1 MSSTVAIRIKYRQGR
16 RPSLDFMRRSMVSMA
31 CHEDRERISCDDGR
45 LCSTLGLFAVGAPRA
60 RRRKA
65 SRRLMGADL
74 SLFKKGL
81 ILIAIPLI
89 LQWAFIGLSLHIR
102 EEGQEDHRELSRS
115 KEVVAEA
122 GHIQRLLLE
131 AHNDMRGFVITGDP
145 GFAQAYEEAVRILP
159 QKIAA
164 LQRPVRD
171 PGQRLRITRIAGDAT
186 ALLGFLGELNGF
198 MQAGKLEQAVAA
210 VKALTGQQR
219 MNDLRRE
226 MNIFL
231 QRARELDRARDLAAE
246 ERWRR
251 EDWWLG
257 TGAAASLLL
266 GLGLTYA
273 FSRGISRRL
282 NALVQNAQRLA
293 EGEAPLSALGG
304 EDEIGRVDQ
313 AFHTMASTLRRR
325 TTDLNASNRELQD
338 FAAVAS
344 HDLQEPLRK
353 IEAFGSRLRT
363 KYDQA
368 LDEQGR
374 DYLARMLAAAVRMR
388 RLINDLLS
396 FSRVTTKARAFVTV
410 ALAEVAQ
417 QVVSDLEGRMFDT
430 GGRVEV
436 GALPTI
442 EAEPLQM
449 RQLLQ
454 NLIGNGLK
462 FHREG
467 EPPVVRISGRLLDTS
482 DPAEGPAPGPRH
494 CEIRVQDNGIGFE
507 EVYSERIFELFQ
519 RLHGRDEYEGTG
531 MGLAICRKI
540 VTRHGG
546 TISAHSAPGHGATF
560 LVTLAVTQEENPA

>member
-1 MSSTVAIRIKYRQGR
+1 
-16 RPSLDFMRRSMVSMA
+16 
-31 CHEDRERISCDDGR
+31 
-45 LCSTLGLFAVGAPRA
+45 
-60 RRRKA
+60 
-65 SRRLMGADL
+65 MGANL
-74 SLFKKGL
+74 SLFKKGVV
-81 ILIAIPLI
+81 LIAIPLL
-89 LQWAFIGLSLHIR
+89 LQWAFIGLVLHIR
-102 EEGQEDHRELSRS
+102 EEGQEDHRWLSRS
-115 KEVVAEA
+115 KEVMAEA
-122 GHIQRLLLE
+122 GHIHRLLLE

-145 GFAQAYEEAVRILP
+145 GFAEAYEEAVRFLP
-159 QKIAA
+159 QRIAA
-164 LQRPVRD
+164 LQALVRD
-171 PGQRLRITRIAGDAT
+171 PGQRLRVRRIAADAT
-186 ALLGFLGELNGF
+186 ALLGYLGELNGF
-198 MQAGKLEQAVAA
+198 MQSGKPERPVAA
-210 VKALTGQQR
+210 IKTLSGQEH
-219 MNDLRRE
+219 MNDLRQDMDTFSRR
-226 MNIFL
+226 
-231 QRARELDRARDLAAE
+231 QHDLDTARDAAVE
-246 ERWRR
+246 ERWRH

-257 TGAAASLLL
+257 TTAAASLLL
-266 GLGLTYA
+266 ALGLTYA

-282 NALVQNAQRLA
+282 NAVVQNTRRLA
-293 EGEAPLSALGG
+293 EGEAPLPALGG

-313 AFHTMASTLRRR
+313 AFHTMATTLRHR
-325 TTDLNASNRELQD
+325 TAELNASNRELQD

-353 IEAFGSRLRT
+353 IEAFGSRLKT

-368 LDEQGR
+368 LDEPGR

-388 RLINDLLS
+388 QLINDLLS

-410 ALAEVAQ
+410 DLAEVAQ
-417 QVVSDLEGRMFDT
+417 EVVSDLEGRMFDT
-430 GGRVEV
+430 GGWVEV

-467 EPPVVRISGRLLDTS
+467 EPPVVRIEGRLLDPS
-482 DPAEGPAPGPRH
+482 DPPAEGAALGPRQ
-494 CEIRVQDNGIGFE
+494 CEIQVHDNGIGFE

-546 TISAHSAPGHGATF
+546 TISAHSTPGQGTTVI
-560 LVTLAVTQEENPA
+560 VTLAVTHEENPV

>member
-1 MSSTVAIRIKYRQGR
+1 
-16 RPSLDFMRRSMVSMA
+16 
-31 CHEDRERISCDDGR
+31 
-45 LCSTLGLFAVGAPRA
+45 
-60 RRRKA
+60 
-65 SRRLMGADL
+65 MGANL
-74 SLFKKGL
+74 SLFKKGV
-81 ILIAIPLI
+81 ILIAIPLL
-89 LQWAFIGLSLHIR
+89 LQWAFIGLFLHIR
-102 EEGQEDHRELSRS
+102 EERREDHRWLSRT
-115 KEVVAEA
+115 KEVIAEA
-122 GHIQRLLLE
+122 EHTHLLLLE
-131 AHNDMRGFVITGDP
+131 AHNDMRAFVITGDP
-145 GFAQAYEEAVRILP
+145 GFARAYEEAVRVLP

-164 LQRPVRD
+164 LQALVRD
-171 PGQRLRITRIAGDAT
+171 PGQRLRITRIADDAI

-198 MQAGKLEQAVAA
+198 MQAGKPEEAVTAI
-210 VKALTGQQR
+210 KTLTGRER
-219 MNDLRRE
+219 MNDLRQE
-226 MNIFL
+226 MNTFL
-231 QRARELDRARDLAAE
+231 RRQDELDGARDLAAE
-246 ERWRR
+246 ARWRH
-251 EDWWLG
+251 EEWWVG

-282 NALVQNAQRLA
+282 NALAQNAQRLA
-293 EGEAPLSALGG
+293 EGEAPLPALGG

-313 AFHTMASTLRRR
+313 AFHTMATALRRR
-325 TTDLNASNRELQD
+325 TADLNASNRELQD

-353 IEAFGSRLRT
+353 IEAFGSRLKT
-363 KYDQA
+363 KYDQV
-368 LDEQGR
+368 LDEPGR
-374 DYLARMLAAAVRMR
+374 DYLARMLAATVRMR

-410 ALAEVAQ
+410 DLAEVAQ
-417 QVVSDLEGRMFDT
+417 EVVSDLEGRMFDT

-462 FHREG
+462 FHRQG
-467 EPPVVRISGRLLDTS
+467 EPPVVRIEGRLLDTS
-482 DPAEGPAPGPRH
+482 DPHAEGPAPGPRR
-494 CEIRVQDNGIGFE
+494 CEIQVQDNGIGFE

-546 TISAHSAPGHGATF
+546 TISAHSAPGQGATF
-560 LVTLAVTQEENPA
+560 IVTLAVTQEENPT

>member
-1 MSSTVAIRIKYRQGR
+1 
-16 RPSLDFMRRSMVSMA
+16 
-31 CHEDRERISCDDGR
+31 
-45 LCSTLGLFAVGAPRA
+45 
-60 RRRKA
+60 
-65 SRRLMGADL
+65 MGANL
-74 SLFKKGL
+74 SMFKKGVV
-81 ILIAIPLI
+81 LIAIPLL
-89 LQWAFIGLSLHIR
+89 LQWAFIGLFLHIR
-102 EEGQEDHRELSRS
+102 EEGQEDHRWLSRT

-145 GFAQAYEEAVRILP
+145 AFARAYEEAVQVLP

-164 LQRPVRD
+164 LQRRVHD
-171 PGQRLRITRIAGDAT
+171 PGQRLRITRIADDAST
-186 ALLGFLGELNGF
+186 LLGYLAELNGF
-198 MQAGKLEQAVAA
+198 MRAGKPEQAVAA
-210 VKALTGQQR
+210 IKARTGQER
-219 MNDLRRE
+219 MNDLRQE
-226 MNIFL
+226 IDTFL
-231 QRARELDRARDLAAE
+231 RRQHELDEAHEVAVE
-246 ERWRR
+246 ERWRT

-257 TGAAASLLL
+257 TGAVVSLLL

-282 NALVQNAQRLA
+282 DAMVQNAERVA
-293 EGEAPLSALGG
+293 EGEAPLPGLGG
-304 EDEIGRVDQ
+304 EDEIGRVDR
-313 AFHTMASTLRRR
+313 AFHTMAATLRRR
-325 TTDLNASNRELQD
+325 TADLNASNRELQD

-353 IEAFGSRLRT
+353 IEAFGSRLKT
-363 KYDQA
+363 KYDQV
-368 LDEQGR
+368 LDEPGR
-374 DYLARMLAAAVRMR
+374 DYLARMLAATVRMR
-388 RLINDLLS
+388 QLINDLLS

-410 ALAEVAQ
+410 DLAEVAQ
-417 QVVSDLEGRMFDT
+417 EVVSDLEGRMYET

-467 EPPVVRISGRLLDTS
+467 EPPVVRIEGRLLDTS
-482 DPAEGPAPGPRH
+482 DPPVEGPAPGPRR
-494 CEIRVQDNGIGFE
+494 CEIQVQDNGIGFE

-546 TISAHSAPGHGATF
+546 TIRAHSAPGHGATF
-560 LVTLAVTQEENPA
+560 IVTLALTQEENPA

>member
-1 MSSTVAIRIKYRQGR
+1 
-16 RPSLDFMRRSMVSMA
+16 MVSMA
-31 CHEDRERISCDDGR
+31 CHEDRDRISCDGGQ
-45 LCSTLGLFAVGAPRA
+45 LCSTLGVPAASAPEDSRREA
-60 RRRKA
+60 R
-65 SRRLMGADL
+65 RRLMGANL
-74 SLFKKGL
+74 SMFKKG
-81 ILIAIPLI
+81 IVLIAIPLL
-89 LQWAFIGLSLHIR
+89 LQWAFIGLVLHIR
-102 EEGQEDHRELSRS
+102 EEGQEDHRWLSRT
-115 KEVVAEA
+115 KEVIAEA
-122 GHIQRLLLE
+122 GHTHRLLLE

-145 GFAQAYEEAVRILP
+145 AFAQAYEEAVRFLP

-164 LQRPVRD
+164 LQALVRD
-171 PGQRLRITRIAGDAT
+171 PGQRLRITRIADHAT
-186 ALLGFLGELNGF
+186 ALLGFLGEINGF
-198 MQAGKLEQAVAA
+198 MLAGKPEQAVAA
-210 VKALTGQQR
+210 IKALSGHER
-219 MNDLRRE
+219 MTDLRQE
-226 MNIFL
+226 MGTFL
-231 QRARELDRARDLAAE
+231 RRHHELDRARDRAAE

-257 TGAAASLLL
+257 TGAVASLVL

-273 FSRGISRRL
+273 FSRGISQRL
-282 NALVQNAQRLA
+282 NAMVQNAQRLA
-293 EGEAPLSALGG
+293 DGEAPLPVLGG
-304 EDEIGRVDQ
+304 EDELGRVDQ
-313 AFHTMASTLRRR
+313 AFHAMAATLRRR
-325 TTDLNASNRELQD
+325 TADLNASNRELQD

-353 IEAFGSRLRT
+353 IEAFGSRLKT

-368 LDEQGR
+368 LDEPGR
-374 DYLARMLAAAVRMR
+374 DYLARMLAATVRMR

-410 ALAEVAQ
+410 DLAEVAQ
-417 QVVSDLEGRMFDT
+417 EVVSDLEGRIFDT

-462 FHREG
+462 FHRQG
-467 EPPVVRISGRLLDTS
+467 EPPVVRIEGRLLDTS
-482 DPAEGPAPGPRH
+482 DPHAEGPAPGPRR
-494 CEIRVQDNGIGFE
+494 CEIQVQDNGIGFE
-507 EVYSERIFELFQ
+507 EVYSKRIFELFQ

-546 TISAHSAPGHGATF
+546 TISAHSAPGQGATF
-560 LVTLAVTQEENPA
+560 IVTLAVTQEENPT

>member
-1 MSSTVAIRIKYRQGR
+1 
-16 RPSLDFMRRSMVSMA
+16 
-31 CHEDRERISCDDGR
+31 
-45 LCSTLGLFAVGAPRA
+45 
-60 RRRKA
+60 
-65 SRRLMGADL
+65 MGADL
-74 SLFKKGL
+74 SMFKKGVV
-81 ILIAIPLI
+81 LIAIPLL
-89 LQWAFIGLSLHIR
+89 LQWVFIGLFLHIR
-102 EEGQEDHRELSRS
+102 EEGQEDHRWLSRT

-122 GHIQRLLLE
+122 GHIHRLLLE

-145 GFAQAYEEAVRILP
+145 AFARAYEEAVQVLP

-164 LQRPVRD
+164 LQRRVHD
-171 PGQRLRITRIAGDAT
+171 PGQRLRITRIADDAT
-186 ALLGFLGELNGF
+186 ALLGYLGELNGF
-198 MQAGKLEQAVAA
+198 MRAGKPEQAVAA
-210 VKALTGQQR
+210 IKARHRPGTHERPAPGDR
-219 MNDLRRE
+219 Y
-226 MNIFL
+226 FFAAAA
-231 QRARELDRARDLAAE
+231 RAGRGARGGGGRAVAP
-246 ERWRR
+246 

-257 TGAAASLLL
+257 TGAVASLLL

-282 NALVQNAQRLA
+282 NAMVQNAERVA
-293 EGEAPLSALGG
+293 EGEAPLPALGG

-313 AFHTMASTLRRR
+313 AFHTMATTLRRR
-325 TTDLNASNRELQD
+325 TADLNASNRELQD

-353 IEAFGSRLRT
+353 IEAFGSRLKT

-368 LDEQGR
+368 LDEPGR
-374 DYLARMLAAAVRMR
+374 DYLARMLAATVRMR
-388 RLINDLLS
+388 QLINDLLS

-410 ALAEVAQ
+410 DLAEVARE
-417 QVVSDLEGRMFDT
+417 VVSDLEGRMYET

-467 EPPVVRISGRLLDTS
+467 EPPVVRIEGRLLDTS
-482 DPAEGPAPGPRH
+482 DPPVEGPAPGPRR
-494 CEIRVQDNGIGFE
+494 CEIQVQDNGIGFE

-519 RLHGRDEYEGTG
+519 RLHGRDGYEGTG

-560 LVTLAVTQEENPA
+560 IVTLAVTQEENPA

>member
-1 MSSTVAIRIKYRQGR
+1 
-16 RPSLDFMRRSMVSMA
+16 
-31 CHEDRERISCDDGR
+31 
-45 LCSTLGLFAVGAPRA
+45 
-60 RRRKA
+60 
-65 SRRLMGADL
+65 MGANL
-74 SLFKKGL
+74 SLFKKGV
-81 ILIAIPLI
+81 ILIAIPLL
-89 LQWAFIGLSLHIR
+89 LQWAFIGLFLHIR
-102 EEGQEDHRELSRS
+102 EERREDHRWLSRT
-115 KEVVAEA
+115 KEVIAEA
-122 GHIQRLLLE
+122 EHTHLLLLE
-131 AHNDMRGFVITGDP
+131 AHNDMRAFVITGDP
-145 GFAQAYEEAVRILP
+145 GFARAYEEAVRVLP

-164 LQRPVRD
+164 LQALVRD
-171 PGQRLRITRIAGDAT
+171 PGQRLRITRIADDAI

-198 MQAGKLEQAVAA
+198 MQAGKPEEAVTAI
-210 VKALTGQQR
+210 KTLTGRER
-219 MNDLRRE
+219 MNDLRQE
-226 MNIFL
+226 MNTFL
-231 QRARELDRARDLAAE
+231 RRQDELDGARDLAAE
-246 ERWRR
+246 ARWRH

-257 TGAAASLLL
+257 TGAVASLLL

-282 NALVQNAQRLA
+282 NALVQNAERLA

-313 AFHTMASTLRRR
+313 AFHTMATALRRR
-325 TTDLNASNRELQD
+325 TADLNASNRELQD

-353 IEAFGSRLRT
+353 IEAFGSRLKT
-363 KYDQA
+363 KYDQV
-368 LDEQGR
+368 LDEPGR
-374 DYLARMLAAAVRMR
+374 DYLARMLAATVRMR

-396 FSRVTTKARAFVTV
+396 FSRVTPRARAFVTV
-410 ALAEVAQ
+410 DLAEVAQ
-417 QVVSDLEGRMFDT
+417 EVVSDLEGRMFDT

-462 FHREG
+462 FHRQG
-467 EPPVVRISGRLLDTS
+467 EPPVVRISGRLLDPS
-482 DPAEGPAPGPRH
+482 DPPAEGPAPGPRR

-546 TISAHSAPGHGATF
+546 TISAHSAPGHGTTF
-560 LVTLAVTQEENPA
+560 IVNLAVTQEENPA

>member
-1 MSSTVAIRIKYRQGR
+1 
-16 RPSLDFMRRSMVSMA
+16 
-31 CHEDRERISCDDGR
+31 
-45 LCSTLGLFAVGAPRA
+45 
-60 RRRKA
+60 
-65 SRRLMGADL
+65 
-74 SLFKKGL
+74 
-81 ILIAIPLI
+81 
-89 LQWAFIGLSLHIR
+89 
-102 EEGQEDHRELSRS
+102 
-115 KEVVAEA
+115 
-122 GHIQRLLLE
+122 
-131 AHNDMRGFVITGDP
+131 
-145 GFAQAYEEAVRILP
+145 
-159 QKIAA
+159 
-164 LQRPVRD
+164 
-171 PGQRLRITRIAGDAT
+171 
-186 ALLGFLGELNGF
+186 
-198 MQAGKLEQAVAA
+198 
-210 VKALTGQQR
+210 
-219 MNDLRRE
+219 MNTFLRR
-226 MNIFL
+226 
-231 QRARELDRARDLAAE
+231 QDELDGARDLAAE
-246 ERWRR
+246 ARWRH
-251 EDWWLG
+251 EEWWVG

-282 NALVQNAQRLA
+282 NALAQNAQRLA
-293 EGEAPLSALGG
+293 EGEAPLPALGG

-313 AFHTMASTLRRR
+313 AFHTMAATLRRR
-325 TTDLNASNRELQD
+325 TADLNASNRELQD

-368 LDEQGR
+368 LDEPGR
-374 DYLARMLAAAVRMR
+374 DYLARMLAATVRMR

-410 ALAEVAQ
+410 DLAEVAQ
-417 QVVSDLEGRMFDT
+417 EVVSDLEGRMFDT

-442 EAEPLQM
+442 EAEPLLM

-462 FHREG
+462 FHRQG
-467 EPPVVRISGRLLDTS
+467 EPPVVRISGRLLDPS
-482 DPAEGPAPGPRH
+482 DPPVEGPAPGPRR
-494 CEIRVQDNGIGFE
+494 CEIQVQDNGIGFE

-546 TISAHSAPGHGATF
+546 TISARSAPGHGATF
-560 LVTLAVTQEENPA
+560 IVNLAVTREENPT

>member
-1 MSSTVAIRIKYRQGR
+1 
-16 RPSLDFMRRSMVSMA
+16 
-31 CHEDRERISCDDGR
+31 
-45 LCSTLGLFAVGAPRA
+45 
-60 RRRKA
+60 
-65 SRRLMGADL
+65 MGANL
-74 SLFKKGL
+74 SMFRKGVV
-81 ILIAIPLI
+81 LIAIPLL
-89 LQWAFIGLSLHIR
+89 LQWAFIGLVLHIR
-102 EEGQEDHRELSRS
+102 EEGQEDHRSLSDT

-122 GHIQRLLLE
+122 GHTQRLLLE

-145 GFAQAYEEAVRILP
+145 GFVQAYEEAVRFLP

-164 LQRPVRD
+164 LQALVGD
-171 PGQRLRITRIAGDAT
+171 PGQRLRINRIADDAST
-186 ALLGFLGELNGF
+186 LLGFLGELNGF
-198 MQAGKLEQAVAA
+198 MQSGKPEQAVAA
-210 VKALTGQQR
+210 IKARTGQER
-219 MNDLRRE
+219 MSELRRE
-226 MNIFL
+226 MDTFL
-231 QRARELDRARDLAAE
+231 QRQHELDGARDRAAE
-246 ERWRR
+246 ARWRR

-282 NALVQNAQRLA
+282 NVMVQNAERLA
-293 EGEAPLSALGG
+293 EGEAPLPALGG
-304 EDEIGRVDQ
+304 EDEIARVDQ
-313 AFHTMASTLRRR
+313 AFHTMATTLRRR
-325 TTDLNASNRELQD
+325 TADLNASNRELQD

-353 IEAFGSRLRT
+353 IEAFGNRLRT

-410 ALAEVAQ
+410 DLAEVAQ
-417 QVVSDLEGRMFDT
+417 EVVSDLEGRMLDT

-436 GALPTI
+436 GALPAI

-462 FHREG
+462 FHRQG
-467 EPPVVRISGRLLDTS
+467 EPPVVRIEGRLLDPS
-482 DPAEGPAPGPRH
+482 DPPAEGPEGPAPGPRR
-494 CEIRVQDNGIGFE
+494 CEIQVRDNGIGFE

-519 RLHGRDEYEGTG
+519 RLHGRDGYEGTG

-560 LVTLAVTQEENPA
+560 IVTLAITQEKHPA